1 MSKKDFSIT
10 TSIVNVLIW
19 GTAAVFACKWLGFML
34 DGLIGFKSP
43 YNSTPLLIVS
53 IGAVVGAII
62 AISLA
67 LLSYRHKISPMIQI
81 PMLFL
86 GAAILWAINPFL
98 AF

>member
-19 GTAAVFACKWLGFML
+19 GTAVVFSCKWFGFML
-34 DGLIGFKSP
+34 DGLIGFKDPRNYSL
-43 YNSTPLLIVS
+43 LLIVS